1 MRERERERERERVRV
16 GRKYLTAPKSFDLY
30 LTQQRLIAE
39 TAEKIFADE
48 LTLLES
54 TSPPV
59 LSSLPS
65 VRI

>member
-1 MRERERERERERVRV
+1 MRESWKEYR
-16 GRKYLTAPKSFDLY
+16 TAPNSFDLY

-39 TAEKIFADE
+39 TAECSISADK
-48 LTLLES
+48 LTPLAS